1 MNTPTLDLSADTSLH
16 TPTSGW
22 LQYLYGPLIPLAF
35 AAVIYFVGIG
45 ELPLIEP
52 DEGRNA
58 EVAREM
64 LDVGDWTTPHF
75 NDLTYLDKPPVYFWL
90 VAASFKLLG
99 ISAVAARL
107 PSALLGMATVLLA
120 WFWGRHLGGGG
131 VKAALILASTPFMII
146 FSRMVIFEMTLNFL
160 VSLSLLS
167 FWFLERSEFRRVSLS
182 LLFFAAMGLATITK
196 GPVGFL
202 LPLLTVIAYLGFSR
216 RLGDLKRIHWAAGLA
231 TFVAVTLPWFLAVS
245 WDNPNFPRYA
255 FLDESLL
262 RFATGSARR
271 SGPIYYYVPV
281 FLFGLLPWSLFL
293 LAGYGGRWRY
303 WQQLKDPE
311 NRASLFLFCWA
322 AVVIVFFSISR
333 SKLPGYLL
341 PAFTPFSLLAA
352 KLWDGWPGP
361 EAGYSPPS
369 WIRRGFW
376 ALSILGIL
384 IALTSWILG
393 LTGQQEALINKL
405 GPQLTA
411 SLGPTLLFLGV
422 ILVGISILG
431 RHVAWRTYGAKLT
444 LGLLVVTVPLL
455 FLRAAQPLKQY
466 AETHSS
472 QALAAKILAG
482 SEAQSPV
489 YAYYCFRTGLG
500 FYLRRPIQV
509 ITTDGS
515 ELTSNYIASRLQD
528 FLRQPG
534 TTVFD
539 VGDVVR
545 RAEFTHEPILI
556 LCRNESVSQMH
567 LTFPSSEPFIQDW
580 RYSVWR
586 IPPARP
592 SK

>member
-1 MNTPTLDLSADTSLH
+1 
-16 TPTSGW
+16 
-22 LQYLYGPLIPLAF
+22 
-35 AAVIYFVGIG
+35 
-45 ELPLIEP
+45 
-52 DEGRNA
+52 
-58 EVAREM
+58 M
-64 LDVGDWTTPHF
+64 LEAGDWTTPRF
-75 NDLTYLDKPPVYFWL
+75 NHLTYLDKPPVYFWL

-99 ISAVAARL
+99 TSAEAARL

-131 VKAALILASTPFMII
+131 VKAALILASTPFMIV
-146 FSRMVIFEMTLNFL
+146 FSRMVIFEMTLHFL
-160 VSLSLLS
+160 ISLSLLG

-182 LLFFAAMGLATITK
+182 LLFFATMGLATITK

-231 TFVAVTLPWFLAVS
+231 AFFAVTLPWFLAVS
-245 WDNPNFPRYA
+245 WDNPDFPRYA

-293 LAGYGGRWRY
+293 LGGYGGRWRD
-303 WQQLKDPE
+303 WRRLKDPE
-311 NRASLFLFCWA
+311 NRAFLFLFCWA
-322 AVVIVFFSISR
+322 AVVFVLFSLSR

-341 PAFTPFSLLAA
+341 PAFIPLSVLAA

-361 EAGYSPPS
+361 EAGYAPPS

-376 ALSILGIL
+376 ALGILGAL
-384 IALTSWILG
+384 IATTPWILR
-393 LTGQQEALINKL
+393 LTGQPEVLAKKT
-405 GPQLTA
+405 GPQLVA
-411 SLGPTLLFLGV
+411 LLGPTLLFWGV

-431 RHVAWRTYGAKLT
+431 RHVAWRTYGAQLT

-455 FLRAAQPLKQY
+455 LVRAARPLKRY

-472 QALAAKILAG
+472 RALAAKILAG
-482 SEAQSPV
+482 PEAESPV

-509 ITTDGS
+509 ITTGGS

-539 VGDVVR
+539 ARDAVR
-545 RAEFTHEPILI
+545 RAKSAREPILI

-567 LTFPSSEPFIQDW
+567 RTFPGSEPFIQDW

-586 IPPARP
+586 IPPAGLNE
-592 SK
+592 